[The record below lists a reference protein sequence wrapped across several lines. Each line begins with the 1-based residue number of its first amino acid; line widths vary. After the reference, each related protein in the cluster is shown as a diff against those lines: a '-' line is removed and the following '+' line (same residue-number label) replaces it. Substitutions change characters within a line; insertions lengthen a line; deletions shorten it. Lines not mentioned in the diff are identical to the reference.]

1 MLLISI
7 CPMLKVGE
15 LHSIAS
21 TAILANLFKNYL
33 KGAKIWLL
41 FIQLYK
47 NFIDS
52 FVLEVS
58 TVDTVSRFESRI
70 FIAIQEKEIKVL
82 YVAT

>member
-1 MLLISI
+1 MLR
-7 CPMLKVGE
+7 VGE